1 MSEKEVM
8 DRFAEERHKARK
20 ESDFVRQIRAK
31 TDLSDAKTALKLY
44 NKLIHENYFNTI
56 VGYAFLEELRDTIL
70 EENAAAEE
78 TLADIPVKETEGI
91 EKEEVP
97 LIPVRKDRF
106 KKMYEGQVLLNKKL
120 KIAVFA
126 LVLIL
131 IGFIVIN
138 FKFEYSIFTYFTNY
152 KANMEEELIDKY
164 KNWESEIQKKQEQL
178 EQKEGAD
185 QNG

>member
-1 MSEKEVM
+1 MAEKAVV
-8 DRFAEERHKARK
+8 DHFAEERRKARK
-20 ESDFVRQIRAK
+20 ESDFVRQLRVK
-31 TDLSDAKTALKLY
+31 TDLTDAKTALKLY
-44 NKLIHENYFNTI
+44 NKLIKENYFNTI
-56 VGYAFLEELRDTIL
+56 VGYAFLEELRDTVL
-70 EENAAAEE
+70 KDGAATEE
-78 TLADIPVKETEGI
+78 TLADIPGNDAEDT

-97 LIPVRKDRF
+97 LIPVRGDRF

-126 LVLIL
+126 LVVIL

-164 KNWESEIQKKQEQL
+164 KNWESELQKKQEQL
-178 EQKEGAD
+178 EQKEGAGQD
-185 QNG
+185 G